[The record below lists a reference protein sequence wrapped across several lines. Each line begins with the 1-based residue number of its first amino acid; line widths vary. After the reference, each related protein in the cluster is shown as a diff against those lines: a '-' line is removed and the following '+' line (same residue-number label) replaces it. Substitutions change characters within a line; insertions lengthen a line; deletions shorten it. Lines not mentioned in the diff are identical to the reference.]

1 MATFET
7 GGEQPDVAAR
17 VATWVGEAVSLIR
30 SRTVDPAAFVAR
42 VLVYGLLAAAVG
54 VVVLILSI
62 DAVVKLLDA
71 YAFGNRV
78 WITEFVVAAL
88 SLAGSAV
95 AWRRMGRAR
104 RRLGA

>member
-7 GGEQPDVAAR
+7 GGEQPDFAAR
-17 VATWVGEAVSLIR
+17 AAGWVGEIVSLIR

-42 VLVYGLLAAAVG
+42 ALVYGLLAAIVAAV
-54 VVVLILSI
+54 VVVLAV
-62 DAVVKLLDA
+62 DALVKLLDA

-78 WITEFVVAAL
+78 WITEFIVAAL
-88 SLAGSAV
+88 ALGASSV